1 MRAKK
6 VKRPSKER
14 RGLSRP
20 ALDRELV
27 NLTERLH
34 KQVWLAEAIIA
45 ANRPN
50 GQHVMMEHRLR
61 TVFGVQMEAL
71 SHELDGVYTLA
82 HALCRPGDR

>member
-27 NLTERLH
+27 ILTERLLD
-34 KQVWLAEAIIA
+34 QVWLAS
-45 ANRPN
+45 PL
-50 GQHVMMEHRLR
+50 MPR
-61 TVFGVQMEAL
+61 TGNTSSL
-71 SHELDGVYTLA
+71 STDCARCSG
-82 HALCRPGDR
+82 CRSKP